1 MNTAATIARFVLGL
15 VLVVFGMNGF
25 LNFMPMGPVPAL
37 AGQFAGALIQS
48 HYMVVVLTLE
58 VLSGLLLV
66 TNSYGLL
73 ATTFIGPVIV
83 NILLFHIFM
92 APAGLPLAA
101 LVAAL
106 WVVSAYPYRALL
118 SPLFQRR
125 FDAVERAESLV
136 SPRSSVAGRRNAET
150 ALVGSVEQP

>member
-1 MNTAATIARFVLGL
+1 MNTAATIARFVLGF
-15 VLVVFGMNGF
+15 VFVVFGMNGF

-48 HYMVVVLTLE
+48 HYMGVVLTLE

-66 TNSYGLL
+66 TDSYALL
-73 ATTFIGPVIV
+73 ATTFIAPVIV

-125 FDAVERAESLV
+125 FDPVERAESFV
-136 SPRSSVAGRRNAET
+136 SPRSSAAPP
-150 ALVGSVEQP
+150 A

>member
-1 MNTAATIARFVLGL
+1 MNTAAAIARVVLGL
-15 VLVVFGMNGF
+15 VFVVFGMNGF
-25 LNFMPMGPVPAL
+25 LNFMPLAPVPAL
-37 AGQFAGALIQS
+37 AGQFAGALIES

-66 TNSYGLL
+66 TNSYALL
-73 ATTFIGPVIV
+73 ATTFIAPVIV

-92 APAGLPLAA
+92 APAGLPVAA

-125 FDAVERAESLV
+125 FDAA
-136 SPRSSVAGRRNAET
+136 RR
-150 ALVGSVEQP
+150 

>member
-1 MNTAATIARFVLGL
+1 MNTATTIARFVLGL
-15 VLVVFGMNGF
+15 VFVVFGLNGF

-58 VLSGLLLV
+58 ILSGLLLV
-66 TNSYGLL
+66 TNSYSLL
-73 ATTFIGPVIV
+73 ATTFIAPVIV

-106 WVVSAYPYRALL
+106 WAVSAYPYRALL

-125 FDAVERAESLV
+125 FDAVERAESRV
-136 SPRSSVAGRRNAET
+136 SPRNSVARPA
-150 ALVGSVEQP
+150 

>member
-1 MNTAATIARFVLGL
+1 MNTATTIARFVLGL

-25 LNFMPMGPVPAL
+25 LNFMPMGPVPGL

-48 HYMVVVLTLE
+48 HYMVVVLALE

-66 TNSYGLL
+66 ANSYALL
-73 ATTFIGPVIV
+73 ATTFIAPVIV

-92 APAGLPLAA
+92 APAGLPIAA

-136 SPRSSVAGRRNAET
+136 SPRNAVARRA
-150 ALVGSVEQP
+150 

>member
-25 LNFMPMGPVPAL
+25 LNFIPLGPVPGL
-37 AGQFAGALIQS
+37 AGQFVGALVQS

-58 VLSGLLLV
+58 VLSGLLLL

-73 ATTFIGPVIV
+73 ATTFIAPIIV

-101 LVAAL
+101 FVAAL
-106 WVVSAYPYRALL
+106 WVLSAYPYRALL

-125 FDAVERAESLV
+125 FDAAARAESRV
-136 SPRSSVAGRRNAET
+136 SPRNSIARPA
-150 ALVGSVEQP
+150 

>member
-1 MNTAATIARFVLGL
+1 MKTAATVARFVLGL
-15 VLVVFGMNGF
+15 VFVVFGMNGF

-66 TNSYGLL
+66 TNSYALL
-73 ATTFIGPVIV
+73 ATTFIAPVIV
-83 NILLFHIFM
+83 NILLFHIFL

-101 LVAAL
+101 FVAAL
-106 WVVSAYPYRALL
+106 WVLSAYPYRALL

-125 FDAVERAESLV
+125 FDAGERAESRV
-136 SPRSSVAGRRNAET
+136 SPRNSAARPA
-150 ALVGSVEQP
+150 

>member
-1 MNTAATIARFVLGL
+1 MNTAAAVARFVLGL
-15 VLVVFGMNGF
+15 VFVVFGLNGF

-58 VLSGLLLV
+58 ILSGLLLV
-66 TNSYGLL
+66 TNNYGLL
-73 ATTFIGPVIV
+73 ATTFIAPVIV

-92 APAGLPLAA
+92 APAGLPVAA
-101 LVAAL
+101 CVTAL

-125 FDAVERAESLV
+125 FAVERAESLV
-136 SPRSSVAGRRNAET
+136 SSRNSVARPA
-150 ALVGSVEQP
+150 

>member
-1 MNTAATIARFVLGL
+1 VF
-15 VLVVFGMNGF
+15 VVFGLNGF
-25 LNFMPMGPVPAL
+25 LNFIPMEPVPGL
-37 AGQFAGALIQS
+37 AGQIAGALIQS

-58 VLSGLLLV
+58 VVAGLLLV

-73 ATTFIGPVIV
+73 ATTFIAPIIV
-83 NILLFHIFM
+83 NILLFHTFM
-92 APAGLPLAA
+92 AAAGLPFAA

-125 FDAVERAESLV
+125 FDAGERAESLL
-136 SPRSSVAGRRNAET
+136 SPRRSVRRP
-150 ALVGSVEQP
+150 V

>member
-1 MNTAATIARFVLGL
+1 MKIAATIARFVLGL
-15 VLVVFGMNGF
+15 ILVVFGMNGF
-25 LNFMPMGPVPAL
+25 LNFIPMAPVPAL

-58 VLSGLLLV
+58 VLSGLLLL
-66 TNSYGLL
+66 TNSYALL
-73 ATTFIGPVIV
+73 ATTFIAPVIV

-92 APAGLPLAA
+92 APAGLAVAA
-101 LVAAL
+101 FVAAL

-125 FDAVERAESLV
+125 FGAVERAESLV
-136 SPRSSVAGRRNAET
+136 SPRHSVARPA
-150 ALVGSVEQP
+150 

>member
-1 MNTAATIARFVLGL
+1 MRTAASIARFVLGL
-15 VLVVFGMNGF
+15 VFLVFGLNGF

-37 AGQFAGALIQS
+37 AGQFAAALIQS

-58 VLSGLLLV
+58 ILSGVLLL
-66 TNSYGLL
+66 TNSYALL
-73 ATTFIGPVIV
+73 ATALIAPVIV

-101 LVAAL
+101 MVTAL
-106 WVVSAYPYRALL
+106 WLVSAYPYRALL

-125 FDAVERAESLV
+125 FEGVERTESLV
-136 SPRSSVAGRRNAET
+136 SPRSSIARSA
-150 ALVGSVEQP
+150 